1 MVPTG
6 HAIEEFVESGAM
18 VFDPCMTQFVD
29 DDVIDQSAG
38 ILLRKKV
45 GDPVKEGEVLLELH
59 TNAEDESL
67 LERSVLESRAAYEIS
82 DEPQKAPD
90 VVAGYIAS

>member
-29 DDVIDQSAG
+29 DDVIDQSIGQFHQLDA
-38 ILLRKKV
+38 
-45 GDPVKEGEVLLELH
+45 
-59 TNAEDESL
+59 
-67 LERSVLESRAAYEIS
+67 
-82 DEPQKAPD
+82 Q
-90 VVAGYIAS
+90 